1 MLKNKMINVVTLS
14 TVDGENNEIKGIANS
29 LTKTRNGIT
38 ITEDAV
44 SGLAGKKVP
53 LLANHKWDSQPIG
66 AVTIGEAD
74 KEGLHYEGKIFD
86 NAPDRDLILE
96 AIKNGVES
104 VSIGFKVLD
113 YEGQTVNQLDLL
125 ELSVTP
131 VPADS
136 KATVEVLEMDN
147 DKEKQ
152 PESTDKNNDGQEKSS
167 DKNNDGQEKS
177 SDQVIA
183 DAIKAGFDSL
193 VKVLSD
199 KGDSDKA
206 ADDPDDNEDDVD
218 TEKEAMKEQLKVVL
232 QTNPSAFTYE
242 NYRKVKKLVA
252 D

>member
-1 MLKNKMINVVTLS
+1 MMLKNKMINVVTLS

-66 AVTIGEAD
+66 AVTIGEVD
-74 KEGLHYEGKIFD
+74 KEGLHYQGKIFD
-86 NAPDRDLILE
+86 NAPNHDLILE
-96 AIKNGVES
+96 AIQNGVES

-152 PESTDKNNDGQEKSS
+152 VNTDKESQNGQA
-167 DKNNDGQEKS
+167 
-177 SDQVIA
+177 IA
-183 DAIKAGFDSL
+183 DAITAGFNSL
-193 VKVLSD
+193 IEALSD
-199 KGDSDKA
+199 KDSNDNTADDSDK
-206 ADDPDDNEDDVD
+206 VD
-218 TEKEAMKEQLKVVL
+218 TEKEAMKEQLKIVL

>member
-14 TVDGENNEIKGIANS
+14 TVDDKNEIKGIANS

-74 KEGLHYEGKIFD
+74 KEGLHYEGKLFN

-96 AIKNGVES
+96 AIQNGVES

-152 PESTDKNNDGQEKSS
+152 NNTTDNKGNDGQEKL
-167 DKNNDGQEKS
+167 

-183 DAIKAGFDSL
+183 DAITAGFDSL
-193 VKVLSD
+193 VKVLSE
-199 KGDSDKA
+199 KGDSDKTG
-206 ADDPDDNEDDVD
+206 DNPDDNEDDVD

>member
-14 TVDGENNEIKGIANS
+14 TVDDKNEIKGIANS

-74 KEGLHYEGKIFD
+74 KEGLHYEGKLFD

-96 AIKNGVES
+96 AIQNGVES

-152 PESTDKNNDGQEKSS
+152 NNTTDNKG
-167 DKNNDGQEKS
+167 NDGQEKS

-183 DAIKAGFDSL
+183 DAITAGFDSL
-193 VKVLSD
+193 VKVLSE
-199 KGDSDKA
+199 KGDSDKT
-206 ADDPDDNEDDVD
+206 ADNPDNNEDDVD

>member
-14 TVDGENNEIKGIANS
+14 TVDDKNEIKGIANS

-74 KEGLHYEGKIFD
+74 KEGLHYEGKLFD

-96 AIKNGVES
+96 AIQNGVES

-152 PESTDKNNDGQEKSS
+152 NNTTDNKEQPGSTDKNNDGQEKP
-167 DKNNDGQEKS
+167 

-183 DAIKAGFDSL
+183 DAITAGFDSL
-193 VKVLSD
+193 VKVLSEN
-199 KGDSDKA
+199 GDSDKT
-206 ADDPDDNEDDVD
+206 ADNPDDNEDDVD

>member
-14 TVDGENNEIKGIANS
+14 TVDDKNEIKGIANS

-66 AVTIGEAD
+66 AVTIGDAD

-96 AIKNGVES
+96 AIQNGVES

-152 PESTDKNNDGQEKSS
+152 NNTTDNKEQQPESTDKKTDS
-167 DKNNDGQEKS
+167 QEKS

-183 DAIKAGFDSL
+183 DAITAGFKSL
-193 VKVLSD
+193 VEALSNKD
-199 KGDSDKA
+199 DSTKT
-206 ADDPDDNEDDVD
+206 ADNSEDDEDKVD

>member
-14 TVDGENNEIKGIANS
+14 TVDDKNEIKGIANS

-66 AVTIGEAD
+66 AVTIGDAD

-96 AIKNGVES
+96 AIQNGVES

-152 PESTDKNNDGQEKSS
+152 NNSSDNKKQQPESTDKKTDS
-167 DKNNDGQEKS
+167 QEKS

-183 DAIKAGFDSL
+183 DAITAGFKSL
-193 VKVLSD
+193 VEALSNKD
-199 KGDSDKA
+199 DSTKT
-206 ADDPDDNEDDVD
+206 ADNSEDDEDKVD

>member
-14 TVDGENNEIKGIANS
+14 TVDDKNEIKGIANS

-66 AVTIGEAD
+66 AVTIGDAD

-96 AIKNGVES
+96 AIQNGVES

-152 PESTDKNNDGQEKSS
+152 NNTTDNKEQQPESTDKKTDSQEM
-167 DKNNDGQEKS
+167 S

-183 DAIKAGFDSL
+183 DAITAGFKSL
-193 VKVLSD
+193 VEALSNKD
-199 KGDSDKA
+199 DSTKT
-206 ADDPDDNEDDVD
+206 ADNSEDDEDKVD

>member
-14 TVDGENNEIKGIANS
+14 TVDDKNEIKGIANS

-66 AVTIGEAD
+66 AVTIGGAD
-74 KEGLHYEGKIFD
+74 KEGLHYEGKLFD

-96 AIKNGVES
+96 AIQNGVES

-152 PESTDKNNDGQEKSS
+152 NNTTDNKEQPGSTDKNNDGQEKP
-167 DKNNDGQEKS
+167 

-193 VKVLSD
+193 VKVLSEN
-199 KGDSDKA
+199 GDSDKT
-206 ADDPDDNEDDVD
+206 ADNPDDNEDDVD

>member
-14 TVDGENNEIKGIANS
+14 TVDDKNEIKGIANS

-66 AVTIGEAD
+66 AVTIGDAD

-96 AIKNGVES
+96 AIQNGVES

-152 PESTDKNNDGQEKSS
+152 NNTTDNKKQQPESTDKKTDS
-167 DKNNDGQEKS
+167 QEKS

-183 DAIKAGFDSL
+183 DAITAGFKSL
-193 VKVLSD
+193 VEALSNKD
-199 KGDSDKA
+199 DSTKT
-206 ADDPDDNEDDVD
+206 ADDSEDDEDKVD

>member
-14 TVDGENNEIKGIANS
+14 TVDDKNEIKGIANS

-66 AVTIGEAD
+66 AVTIGNAD

-96 AIKNGVES
+96 AIQNGVES

-152 PESTDKNNDGQEKSS
+152 NNTTDNKEQQPESTDKKTDS
-167 DKNNDGQEKS
+167 QEKS

-183 DAIKAGFDSL
+183 DAIKAGFKSL
-193 VKVLSD
+193 VEALSNKD
-199 KGDSDKA
+199 DSTKT
-206 ADDPDDNEDDVD
+206 ADDSEDDEDKVD

>member
-14 TVDGENNEIKGIANS
+14 TVDDKNEIKGIANS

-74 KEGLHYEGKIFD
+74 KEGLHYEGKLFD

-96 AIKNGVES
+96 AIQNGVES

-152 PESTDKNNDGQEKSS
+152 NNTTDNKEQQPGSTDKNNDGQEKP
-167 DKNNDGQEKS
+167 

-193 VKVLSD
+193 IKALSEN
-199 KGDSDKA
+199 GDSDKT
-206 ADDPDDNEDDVD
+206 ADNPDNNEDDVD